1 MMARF
6 VCRIACSILICLVL
20 TIPAAHA
27 QIEEGMKVFEI
38 YGGSY
43 GPGPDVFDD
52 ESTFGLRF
60 GFMMTER
67 WAFVGS
73 VGVVELEGTATD
85 GMTSVN
91 LGSDLT
97 LLDFTFGYVF
107 RPGSRFAIA
116 LGGGFGGAFNDFEGQ
131 LSTPNLVARFDSL
144 SADSFTLNVA
154 VGPIISLGSSKV
166 YLKPLVRARWYEA
179 REDDET
185 DIQST
190 LAVGFKW

>member
-1 MMARF
+1 MMARC
-6 VCRIACSILICLVL
+6 VCRIAFSVLICLAL
-20 TIPAAHA
+20 TVPTAHA
-27 QIEEGMKVFEI
+27 QVEEGMKVFEI
-38 YGGSY
+38 YGGNY
-43 GPGPDVFDD
+43 GPGPDLFDD

-67 WAFVGS
+67 VVFIGS
-73 VGVVELEGTATD
+73 VGQVEIEGTATD
-85 GMTSVN
+85 GMTSAK
-91 LGSDLT
+91 LESDIV

-107 RPGSRFAIA
+107 RAGNRFAIA

-131 LSTPNLVARFDSL
+131 LTTPILIARFDSL

-154 VGPIISLGSSKV
+154 VGPIIGLGSKV

-179 REDDET
+179 REDDEV